1 MPRILFLAA
10 NPTDQHHLRIRQE
23 HNAIRRVLDLY
34 QPAAT
39 KTATKKANHAHL

>member
-10 NPTDQHHLRIRQE
+10 NPIDQQHLRIRQE
-23 HNAIRRVLDLY
+23 RTEIRRVLDLY

-39 KTATKKANHAHL
+39 RKANHARF